1 MNTKITTLFDENG
14 RVCSKC
20 NEYKIWDC
28 YYKHSW
34 NRTWHIS
41 CCKKCQSLTIEIS
54 RRRKEYKY
62 VDKDLLDIEKD
73 YKSKEN
79 KILGQ
84 MKRVKPPEKEIEKE
98 TRSWSEVDK
107 VPKPYWNDKTAI
119 RSWENPHPFIS
130 TKIK

>member
-1 MNTKITTLFDENG
+1 MNTKLTTMADSAG
-14 RVCSKC
+14 RECTKC
-20 NEYKIWDC
+20 GIYKIYDC
-28 YYKHSW
+28 FYKHSW

-54 RRRKEYKY
+54 MRRKEYKY

-98 TRSWSEVDK
+98 TRSWKDVYPEEK
-107 VPKPYWNDKTAI
+107 QKK
-119 RSWENPHPFIS
+119 WEWEIVQFWMRPVEFFKNY
-130 TKIK
+130 IK

>member
-54 RRRKEYKY
+54 MRRKEYKY
-62 VDKDLLDIEKD
+62 ADKDLLDIEKD

-84 MKRVKPPEKEIEKE
+84 MKRVKQPEKEIEKE
-98 TRSWSEVDK
+98 TRSWKDVYPEK
-107 VPKPYWNDKTAI
+107 KQKK
-119 RSWENPHPFIS
+119 WEWEIVEFWMRPVEFFKNY
-130 TKIK
+130 IK